1 MYNLDI
7 RMRNFRSSAESG
19 FCQRV
24 SHALRSVSSFTT
36 APAVTGVLC
45 PDVPGGRL
53 LIAGLCCAFYWLIA
67 ALNLAAG
74 PAGFVRGL

>member
-1 MYNLDI
+1 MFWRTSLT
-7 RMRNFRSSAESG
+7 SAESG

-24 SHALRSVSSFTT
+24 GHALRSVSSFST

-45 PDVPGGRL
+45 PGVPGGRL
-53 LIAGLCCAFYWLIA
+53 LVAGLCCAFYWLIA